1 MQKYF
6 DIKNMLE
13 NCHSIGKIKEP
24 VYGGKSGKVL
34 VYEVE
39 LDTNPIEFLA
49 EISQGEDFK
58 YVGVIFG
65 KPNDD
70 IFTVYV
76 LKMVDDL
83 FNYLMQEGAFDNF
96 DGPLYKISELVEKF
110 VECMK
115 NESLAVNYNF
125 YCNELTP
132 EWFWNYVNKN
142 IIY

>member
-1 MQKYF
+1 MQKFF

-13 NCHSIGKIKEP
+13 NCPSVGKVKEP
-24 VYGGKSGKVL
+24 TYGGKSGKVL

-49 EISQGEDFK
+49 EISQDEDFK
-58 YVGVIFG
+58 YIGVIF
-65 KPNDD
+65 KKSNDT

-83 FNYLMQEGAFDNF
+83 FNYLLQKNAFDDF
-96 DGPLYKISELVEKF
+96 DGPLYKISELVEKV
-110 VECMK
+110 VECIK
-115 NESLAVNYNF
+115 EESLAVNYDF
-125 YCNELTP
+125 YYKELTP
-132 EWFWNYVNKN
+132 DWFWNYVNKN